1 MSDTA
6 RALRERVARALNA
19 RCFDG
24 CEDGEAGFRAC
35 VDPPCPC
42 REAANAAIDLVLEEA
57 AKVADLYAK
66 AALKCKSC
74 GDTCHDY
81 APGGCTGE
89 ANYKISEAYKT
100 RVAFD
105 GAYEAMRY
113 FEKHICRPEEMTTE
127 EAFKD
132 FATAIRA
139 LKSGNDS

>member
-1 MSDTA
+1 MSD
-6 RALRERVARALNA
+6 LRERVARLYIDKWGLSDYWLA
-19 RCFDG
+19 D
-24 CEDGEAGFRAC
+24 
-35 VDPPCPC
+35 
-42 REAANAAIDLVLEEA
+42 AAIDLVLEEA

-139 LKSGNDS
+139 LKSGTGDTP